1 MEGKISSSSVESCK
15 EDFSWAKESK
25 FSVENKK
32 HYLIYPLKEWK
43 DIVYDKDF
51 KKSYL
56 TDEGIYYRAT
66 VAKIL
71 EQDLFKDYAF
81 HKERNGKIDF
91 EFNKVYEKS
100 FQSINKKFIAPDFFV
115 YRISIEE
122 FFNLLKYRNYMLTY
136 KFKKPDKQ
144 KYISIL
150 GEIKTT
156 SKSAHKNNDQRKD
169 YINFIQEVNNLK
181 TEEFMVLLYIYD
193 HSFYSFKEE
202 INNMAKKSED
212 YLPIIYIYIPKLYYE
227 ECYKVYN
234 DIITELKLKIPPIDI
249 KDKT

>member
-25 FSVENKK
+25 LSVENKK
-32 HYLIYPLKEWK
+32 DYLKYPLKEWK

-100 FQSINKKFIAPDFFV
+100 FQSINKKYIALDFFV
-115 YRISIEE
+115 YRIPIEE
-122 FFNLLKYRNYMLTY
+122 FFNLLKYRNYMLT
-136 KFKKPDKQ
+136 
-144 KYISIL
+144 
-150 GEIKTT
+150 
-156 SKSAHKNNDQRKD
+156 
-169 YINFIQEVNNLK
+169 
-181 TEEFMVLLYIYD
+181 
-193 HSFYSFKEE
+193 
-202 INNMAKKSED
+202 
-212 YLPIIYIYIPKLYYE
+212 
-227 ECYKVYN
+227 
-234 DIITELKLKIPPIDI
+234 
-249 KDKT
+249 